1 MRKKAYR
8 RWKIGSLI
16 FLGVGVFFIIAGY
29 LNYAHAHALLRHAVP
44 ATGVVAGYKTSV
56 SSSDTGNDTSEY
68 SPRIRFR
75 ASSGQEVEFLA
86 SSSDQQKYPVNAAV
100 TVLYN
105 PKNPSDAML
114 RTDAI
119 GDSSLAG
126 SMIPGGVMLAV
137 GVVGFAMFVFLR
149 KRLAWLLQNGRRISA
164 DFVLVLSRGD
174 ESLSY
179 YVVCQWID
187 PETHQTHQFKSHALR
202 SNPQDRIGSRKIDV
216 LIDPDKPKRY
226 WVDLDS
232 VLST

>member
-1 MRKKAYR
+1 MREKAYG

-16 FLGVGVFFIIAGY
+16 FLGVGVFSLIAGY
-29 LNYAHAHALLRHAVP
+29 ASYAHAHALLRHAVP
-44 ATGVVAGYKTSV
+44 AAGVVAGYKTSV

-68 SPRIRFR
+68 SPRVRFR

-86 SSSDQQKYPVNAAV
+86 SSSNQQKYPVNAVV
-100 TVLYN
+100 TVLYD

-126 SMIPGGVMLAV
+126 SMIPGGVLLAV
-137 GVVGFAMFVFLR
+137 GVVGFAIWVFLK
-149 KRLAWLLQNGRRISA
+149 KRLAWLLQHGRRIRA
-164 DFVLVLSRGD
+164 DFLLVVSRGD
-174 ESLSY
+174 ESPSY
-179 YVVCQWID
+179 YVVCQWVN
-187 PETHQTHQFKSHALR
+187 PETNQTHQFMSHALR
-202 SNPQDRIGSRKIDV
+202 SDPQSRIGSRKIDV
-216 LIDPDKPKRY
+216 LIDPGKPKRY